1 MAERPAVAN
10 SRIGDAQGREGRV
23 VHCMCLGCHEVPHGR
38 WVWAAESSHVR
49 LPARGAIGAGSRHD
63 RCLVVLATGM
73 VAAVMV
79 AAVMVAAG
87 MVAAGMAKAGMV
99 TAVMVAATHAQYQ
112 AWPAVSSDTC
122 AESACDAYMR
132 AAGAARVDLA
142 GSEKPR
148 WRFIARVAL
157 EAALG
162 RCGCAHWHKRSQ
174 TFAPCSCTL
183 LHLPLVARVELRRP
197 KPGAENLGWCDPV
210 FLAMWLGVGVMRGSH
225 PSSQ

>member
-10 SRIGDAQGREGRV
+10 SRRGDAQGREGRV

-49 LPARGAIGAGSRHD
+49 LPARGVIGAGSRHD
-63 RCLVVLATGM
+63 RCLVMVAAIMVTAGV

-79 AAVMVAAG
+79 TAIMGAAVMVAP
-87 MVAAGMAKAGMV
+87 
-99 TAVMVAATHAQYQ
+99 THAQSQ

-162 RCGCAHWHKRSQ
+162 RCG
-174 TFAPCSCTL
+174 APTGTNVCTL
-183 LHLPLVARVELRRP
+183 CMHTSPLIARVE
-197 KPGAENLGWCDPV
+197 GY
-210 FLAMWLGVGVMRGSH
+210 
-225 PSSQ
+225 

>member
-87 MVAAGMAKAGMV
+87 MATAGMV
-99 TAVMVAATHAQYQ
+99 TAVMVAATHAQSQ
-112 AWPAVSSDTC
+112 AWPAVSSDSC
-122 AESACDAYMR
+122 AESACCAYMR

-148 WRFIARVAL
+148 WRFSARVAL

-162 RCGCAHWHKRSQ
+162 RCG
-174 TFAPCSCTL
+174 APTGTNVCTL
-183 LHLPLVARVELRRP
+183 CMHTSPLIARVE
-197 KPGAENLGWCDPV
+197 GY
-210 FLAMWLGVGVMRGSH
+210 
-225 PSSQ
+225 